1 MIAQRFGQQAE
12 LVMEFPCDF
21 PIKVVGRTDDEF
33 HAQVCE
39 IVCRHD
45 DAFTPEERLQH
56 RHSSSGKYQSLTLI
70 LRATSKEQID
80 AVYQDLK
87 ACELVLWAL

>member
-1 MIAQRFGQQAE
+1 MERFGDQEE
-12 LVMEFPCDF
+12 LILEFPCDF
-21 PIKVVGRTDDEF
+21 PIKIVGRADTEF
-33 HAQVCE
+33 HLRICK

-45 DAFTPEERLQH
+45 DGFNPDEHVQR
-56 RHSSSGKYQSLTLI
+56 RDSSTGKYHSLTVN
-70 LRATSKEQID
+70 LRATSKDQIN

>member
-1 MIAQRFGQQAE
+1 MDRFGQDQE

-21 PIKVVGRTDDEF
+21 PIKVVGRTDESF
-33 HAQVCE
+33 HVRICE

-45 DAFTPEERLQH
+45 DGFTTERLEF
-56 RHSSSGKYQSLTLI
+56 RHSAGGKYQSLTLN
-70 LRATSKEQID
+70 LRATSKAQID

>member
-1 MIAQRFGQQAE
+1 MDRFGQDQA

-21 PIKVVGRTDDEF
+21 PIKVVGHADEAF
-33 HAQVCE
+33 HVRICE

-45 DAFTPEERLQH
+45 EGFDSARLQY
-56 RHSSSGKYQSLTLI
+56 RHSSTGKYQSLTLN
-70 LRATSKEQID
+70 LRAISKEQID

>member
-1 MIAQRFGQQAE
+1 VEGFGQQEE
-12 LVMEFPCDF
+12 LILEFPCDF
-21 PIKVVGRTDDEF
+21 PIKIVGRADAEF
-33 HAQVCE
+33 HVRICE

-45 DAFTPEERLQH
+45 NDFDPEAHVQR
-56 RHSSSGKYQSLTLI
+56 RDSSAGKYHSLTVK
-70 LRATSKEQID
+70 LRATSKQQID

>member
-1 MIAQRFGQQAE
+1 MERFGQWEE
-12 LVMEFPCDF
+12 LVLEFPCDF
-21 PIKVVGRTDDEF
+21 PIKVVGRTDVEF
-33 HAQVCE
+33 HARICE

-45 DAFTPEERLQH
+45 VSFDPLERLQ
-56 RHSSSGKYQSLTLI
+56 RRDSSAGKYQSLTVS

-80 AVYQDLK
+80 AVYQELK

>member
-1 MIAQRFGQQAE
+1 MERFGEQEE
-12 LVMEFPCDF
+12 LILEFPCDF
-21 PIKVVGRTDDEF
+21 PIKIVGRADVEF
-33 HAQVCE
+33 HVRICE

-45 DAFTPEERLQH
+45 EGFNPDEHVQR
-56 RHSSSGKYQSLTLI
+56 RDSSAGKYHSLTVN
-70 LRATSKEQID
+70 LRATSKAQIN